1 MDTNGQTVT
10 VALTETGIGK
20 VAAGIP
26 VDARTNFENNEA
38 FDNAIDG
45 NFIQVRFNA
54 KINGNAYMDSLI
66 SNTAKLKYNNG
77 SFAMDKEIDSTDEI
91 EITTGGK
98 TFTRINPSK
107 NKLAG
112 AGFLLLE
119 DGQEKVWSEDLIA
132 ANKATGDNKYKFVNP
147 VSGAPIKLVSN

>member
-91 EITTGGK
+91 EITTGGRLSRES
-98 TFTRINPSK
+98 TLPRI
-107 NKLAG
+107 LAG

-119 DGQEKVWSEDLIA
+119 DGQEKVWSEDLIT
-132 ANKATGDNKYKFVNP
+132 ANKATGDNKYNFVNP